1 MNPSLLNKL
10 QLQNPLVKDLSFDQL
25 NQFIFILPC
34 YWVRWFQLTRIERAC
49 AMAGLHVLRLMPE
62 LTAVILLYAQQQQMT
77 SHDSMGR

>member
-25 NQFIFILPC
+25 NQFIFILLC

-62 LTAVILLYAQQQQMT
+62 PTAVILLYAQQQQMT